1 MADNSVTRPL
11 DQEIVYEGEEY
22 NRDSLQKMVADYQGK
37 HQVEI
42 KDLEKL
48 RAAHE
53 EIASEMN
60 KDLVQQKSAWEYMR
74 HMMTLDTHKIASN
87 FRGLL
92 EKIPIINDYV
102 ADRPVV
108 DLLQEKI
115 EVAEM
120 RTREVAQF
128 LDQIEVRIEQ
138 LTADIQ
144 RLNKKMIVAAQ
155 NEEKAA
161 HHIIQL
167 KDYQS
172 SLEAQLADL
181 DPEKDVAARRQL
193 GAEIDDT
200 KRAIWKHGAKLRLYA
215 SAEERIN
222 GIVGVNN
229 NFLEILTNLH
239 ANMQNLYEAG
249 QEILDDLRGNLA
261 GLATAAQA
269 SELTLDMQKSLES
282 LKISV
287 NKVATLAS
295 QTSLYLT
302 QNVERLTS
310 QMKIY
315 DDATRQLIETNL
327 AMEREIQ
334 EKRTDETLELA
345 RKELTLVH
353 EARALPAVGETANQG
368 S

>member
-1 MADNSVTRPL
+1 MGENSATRVL

-22 NRDSLQKMVADYQGK
+22 NRDTLQKMVSDYQTK
-37 HQVEI
+37 AQTEI

-48 RAAHE
+48 RSAHE

-60 KDLVQQKSAWEYMR
+60 KDLVQQKSAWEYVR
-74 HMMTLDTHKIASN
+74 QMMTLDTHQIASN

-92 EKIPIINDYV
+92 EKIPVINDYV

-120 RTREVAQF
+120 RTRQVAQF

-138 LTADIQ
+138 LTSDIQ
-144 RLNKKMIVAAQ
+144 RLNKKMIIAAQ

-161 HHIIQL
+161 SHILSL

-172 SLEAQLADL
+172 GLEAKLASL
-181 DPEKDVAARRQL
+181 DEKDVAERRVVQ
-193 GAEIDDT
+193 AEIDET
-200 KRAIWKHGAKLRLYA
+200 KRMIWKHGAKLRLYS

-222 GIVGVNN
+222 GIVSVNN

-239 ANMQNLYEAG
+239 SNMQNLYEAG

-315 DDATRQLIETNL
+315 DDATRQLIESNL
-327 AMEREIQ
+327 AAEREIQ

-345 RKELTLVH
+345 RKELSLVH
-353 EARALPAVGETANQG
+353 EAKALPAPSDTVTQG